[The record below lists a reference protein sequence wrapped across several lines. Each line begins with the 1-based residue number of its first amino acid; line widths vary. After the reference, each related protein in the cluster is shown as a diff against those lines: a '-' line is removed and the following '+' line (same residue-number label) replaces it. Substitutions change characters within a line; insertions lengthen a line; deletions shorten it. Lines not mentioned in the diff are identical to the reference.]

1 MFQYLPILG
10 RSSIW
15 DLKYTFSHLPF
26 HNYSHHMYC
35 KKEASYGVSSLNKI
49 CPRYKDTRQ
58 LQRNTGSTEEAVAYM
73 HSVKGCRCLWICGC
87 VWMQAC
93 MCARSKSKTH
103 PLVFLKGRIILL
115 DGQNW
120 SMWYSENSCCESSMN
135 LTQFKLLELWLYNS
149 SFILNPVTPGQY
161 LGAWNQRWQ
170 LVPQYS
176 GWDSKTA
183 HSHNNFFG
191 RYMFPNGKW
200 PHIAKE
206 VNVIF
211 VTTDS
216 QQTPIPSVTYKAH

>member
-1 MFQYLPILG
+1 
-10 RSSIW
+10 
-15 DLKYTFSHLPF
+15 
-26 HNYSHHMYC
+26 
-35 KKEASYGVSSLNKI
+35 
-49 CPRYKDTRQ
+49 
-58 LQRNTGSTEEAVAYM
+58 
-73 HSVKGCRCLWICGC
+73 
-87 VWMQAC
+87 
-93 MCARSKSKTH
+93 
-103 PLVFLKGRIILL
+103 
-115 DGQNW
+115 
-120 SMWYSENSCCESSMN
+120 MN

-161 LGAWNQRWQ
+161 LGAWNRRWQ

-191 RYMFPNGKW
+191 RYMFPNRKW

-216 QQTPIPSVTYKAH
+216 QQNPYFISHLQSTLTTWWLDSDDVVKIVNCPQHGDYPVDQLCSHCYAGVQLSRVTTLSLSSHRVLNALHRWLMK